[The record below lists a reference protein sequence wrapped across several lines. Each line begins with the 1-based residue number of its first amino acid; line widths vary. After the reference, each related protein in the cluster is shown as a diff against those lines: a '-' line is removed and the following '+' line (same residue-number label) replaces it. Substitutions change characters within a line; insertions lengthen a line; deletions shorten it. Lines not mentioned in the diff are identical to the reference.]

1 MDFYKPRKLRFKAWN
16 KESKLLMR
24 LNNIDCV
31 KGELMKR
38 DHILLQFTGLLDKQE
53 EELYELDVV
62 LIDSNKYV
70 VTWNEQNNGWCPR
83 ELPDGTKAIPLE
95 ANVAQRAGRL
105 WSYFEFRR
113 KTPSDYFL
121 IFSWMYLTACPY
133 V

>member
-1 MDFYKPRKLRFKAWN
+1 
-16 KESKLLMR
+16 MR

-70 VTWNEQNNGWCPR
+70 VTWNEQNNGWCLR
-83 ELPDGTKAIPLE
+83 ELPDGTKVIPLE

-105 WSYFEFRR
+105 WSYFESQ
-113 KTPSDYFL
+113 KN
-121 IFSWMYLTACPY
+121 AE
-133 V
+133 